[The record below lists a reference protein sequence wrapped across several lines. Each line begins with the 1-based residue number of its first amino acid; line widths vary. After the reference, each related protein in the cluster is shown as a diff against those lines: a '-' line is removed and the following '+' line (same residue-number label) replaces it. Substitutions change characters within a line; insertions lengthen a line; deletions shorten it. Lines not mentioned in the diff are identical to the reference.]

1 MVDLAGNA
9 GTAVTATTDASAVS
23 FDKTAPTLGVVQI
36 AAPGTD
42 TSKAKVGDLVTPS
55 FTASEVSWQSPNCT
69 FKSGG
74 ASVSGSATTADGGD
88 NDAAT
93 WSCSYT
99 AQSTDTAGNVSFAIG
114 FVDLAGNAGTAV
126 TATTD
131 ASAVSFDKTAPT
143 LGVVQIA
150 APGTD
155 TSKAKVGDLV
165 TLSFTASEALQQSPT
180 CTAERRRI
188 CQRQRH
194 DR

>member
-1 MVDLAGNA
+1 M
-9 GTAVTATTDASAVS
+9 
-23 FDKTAPTLGVVQI
+23 PT
-36 AAPGTD
+36 
-42 TSKAKVGDLVTPS
+42 
-55 FTASEVSWQSPNCT
+55 CT

-93 WSCSYT
+93 WSCTQPS
-99 AQSTDTAGNVSFAIG
+99 TAGNVSFVMG

-150 APGTD
+150 TGH
-155 TSKAKVGDLV
+155 
-165 TLSFTASEALQQSPT
+165 
-180 CTAERRRI
+180 
-188 CQRQRH
+188 RH
-194 DR
+194 EQGEGR